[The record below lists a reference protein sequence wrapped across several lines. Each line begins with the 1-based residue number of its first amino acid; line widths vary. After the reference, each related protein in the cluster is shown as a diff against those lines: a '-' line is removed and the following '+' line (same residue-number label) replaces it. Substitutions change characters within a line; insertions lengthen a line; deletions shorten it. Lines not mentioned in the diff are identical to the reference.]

1 MSRVKILFGTYFVT
15 STSKETNHQVF
26 DILKA
31 HNVKDLD
38 TAYGYVSL
46 APLSVFTSDMTYR
59 STLPCPSLTMCINR
73 KGLRRL

>member
-15 STSKETNHQVF
+15 STPKETNHQIF

-46 APLSVFTSDMTYR
+46 APLSVFTSDMTY
-59 STLPCPSLTMCINR
+59 
-73 KGLRRL
+73 